1 MHGSVIHY
9 IAMLESGHLSHPGLR
24 RDLNEDT
31 YYGDGKLNLW
41 LVADGI
47 GGHDCG
53 EIASALAREVIMR
66 EVRAGKTLTEAIHLA
81 DEEIIHASKHRND
94 TLPMGTTVVAV
105 RVHGTHFEVAWV
117 GDSRAY
123 LWHDGRL
130 IQLNQ
135 AHNSIPPPQG
145 RLSNEQVH
153 SRSNVITQ
161 ALGITDPA
169 HLNVGTITGELT
181 PGMELLLCSDGLT
194 EEVTERDIA
203 ATLKHNDCSAQECV
217 DTLVAAA
224 LDNGGS
230 DNITVVLI
238 RYQ

>member
-1 MHGSVIHY
+1 
-9 IAMLESGHLSHPGLR
+9 MLEFGHLSHPGLR

-41 LVADGI
+41 LIADGI
-47 GGHDCG
+47 GGYACG
-53 EIASALAREVIMR
+53 EIASALAREVIVR
-66 EVRAGKTLTEAIHLA
+66 EVRAGRTLTEAIYLA
-81 DEEIIHASKHRND
+81 DEEIINASKHRND

-105 RVHGTHFEVAWV
+105 QVHGTRFEVAWV

-130 IQLNQ
+130 IQLSQ
-135 AHNSIPPPQG
+135 THSFIPKLIPPT
-145 RLSNEQVH
+145 NEQVH
-153 SRSNVITQ
+153 SHPYRNVITQ

-169 HLNVGTITGELT
+169 YLNIATITGDLT

-203 ATLKHNDCSAQECV
+203 ATLNHNDCSAQECV

-238 RYQ
+238 RCHSLMEVLG